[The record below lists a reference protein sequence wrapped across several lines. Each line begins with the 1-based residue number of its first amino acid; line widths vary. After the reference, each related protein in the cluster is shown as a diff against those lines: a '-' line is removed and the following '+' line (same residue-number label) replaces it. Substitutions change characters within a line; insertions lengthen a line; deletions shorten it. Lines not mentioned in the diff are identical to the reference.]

1 MLFSEVGTKTFPNAK
16 GVSIFPEVASA
27 EENKS
32 QTGVVTVISES
43 TDADEFQPQKKI
55 RSPNIEKIVAS
66 SKSSGGKVENSSKGP
81 QFSNKNVKHMTSGD
95 VSSGSLISKD
105 KSGELGCQVIPETQ
119 FLFTP
124 ENKQNENKNE
134 QKCESVMPRDCVETD
149 FGIIPDTPVSDEK
162 PVKPKRPLGRSF
174 LLSATSIASNPIIKA
189 KENRRVE
196 MALKKRASLA
206 RKGLVSVS
214 VTLNEKSTC
223 GENSAEKESY
233 LAVGKT
239 SGEIDFD
246 SKSLGN
252 IDNSDTRIRQPNI
265 QTVST
270 EDETPTKIYPIS
282 DTASVKRMSKAG
294 LSPGG
299 KRINNKEAGF
309 EILVDN
315 DAVKALS
322 FEDERYQQNILVQ
335 KMAISN
341 SGMGSY
347 SISSGNCILT
357 DKAVEQTEP
366 FGDVIEFEKLRQEK
380 AKQKKEILDR
390 RRMELLED
398 RKMKDRQ
405 LKKKNHEKLVNYQLS
420 GNVKLHVPACDQPS
434 DTCGETVKNDDTLED
449 LLQELKSPSL
459 LKSES
464 KPQFKKSLGKHLCKA
479 RPKDTVNKHQKAVE
493 LSCDT
498 NENDSNPLV
507 NTKAKFE
514 HRNFDSSSSSGLRE
528 VEWTEVDESYFKE
541 LGMSIESDIDSKA
554 KNTSLKNVNTDNFPI
569 EVANRKTCYNKK
581 KQTDLESCLISV
593 AETSVKISP
602 ILKTKTRTSETLRH
616 NEYSKTETKAGC
628 DVDIKEFQTQ
638 EDRKSNSEETDIVM
652 FTNPCDMKSER
663 ENANS
668 FDGME
673 IDDFP
678 SQVSSELCE
687 EFDNLTPFKSFKKRY
702 Q

>member
-43 TDADEFQPQKKI
+43 TDADEFQPKKKT
-55 RSPNIEKIVAS
+55 RSPNIEKIEAS
-66 SKSSGGKVENSSKGP
+66 SKSSKGKVENSSKGP
-81 QFSNKNVKHMTSGD
+81 QFSNENVKHMTSGD
-95 VSSGSLISKD
+95 VSSRSLKSKV
-105 KSGELGCQVIPETQ
+105 KSGEIGCQVIPETQ

-124 ENKQNENKNE
+124 ENKQNKNE
-134 QKCESVMPRDCVETD
+134 QNCESAMPRDCLETD

-189 KENRRVE
+189 KENRQVK
-196 MALKKRASLA
+196 MALKKKASLA

-233 LAVGKT
+233 LAVGNN

-270 EDETPTKIYPIS
+270 EDETPTKIYPICE
-282 DTASVKRMSKAG
+282 TASVKRMSKAG

-299 KRINNKEAGF
+299 KRINNKETGF

-341 SGMGSY
+341 SGMGSS
-347 SISSGNCILT
+347 SISEDKCILT

-390 RRMELLED
+390 RRMELLEE

-420 GNVKLHVPACDQPS
+420 GNVKLHVAACDRSS
-434 DTCGETVKNDDTLED
+434 DTCGETVRNDDTLED

-464 KPQFKKSLGKHLCKA
+464 KLQLKKSLGKHLCKA
-479 RPKDTVNKHQKAVE
+479 RTKDTVNKHQKANE

-498 NENDSNPLV
+498 NENDSNRLV
-507 NTKAKFE
+507 NAKAKFK
-514 HRNFDSSSSSGLRE
+514 HRNFDSNSSSGLME
-528 VEWTEVDESYFKE
+528 VKWTEEDESYFKE

-554 KNTSLKNVNTDNFPI
+554 ENTSLKNLNTDNFPS
-569 EVANRKTCYNKK
+569 EAANSKTCYHQK
-581 KQTDLESCLISV
+581 KQSDLESCLIGV

-616 NEYSKTETKAGC
+616 NEYSKTETKTGC

-663 ENANS
+663 ES
-668 FDGME
+668 DGME

-687 EFDNLTPFKSFKKRY
+687 EFDNLTPFKSSKKRY
-702 Q
+702 E